1 MTNLH
6 VHTEQ
11 KGSKTANLGK
21 RCAMV
26 DRAHSILLWRKEN
39 SLLSVD
45 ELAKAASLD
54 TARVEVIIGFGLI
67 EPAACTM
74 AGPLFAR
81 SALERLQRIARLRRD
96 LGINLS
102 GIAAVLDM
110 RERIETLQREVQD
123 LRRRLRLVE

>member
-1 MTNLH
+1 MTNPH
-6 VHTEQ
+6 VDTEQ
-11 KGSKTANLGK
+11 KCSKTANLRK
-21 RCAMV
+21 RYAMV

-45 ELAKAASLD
+45 ELAKAASLG
-54 TARVEVIIGFGLI
+54 TERVEVIIGFGLI
-67 EPAACTM
+67 EPAARTM
-74 AGPLFAR
+74 AGPLFTR

-110 RERIETLQREVQD
+110 RERIETLQQEVQH
-123 LRRRLRLVE
+123 LRGRLRLLE